1 MKAKG
6 QIQLVT
12 FLIGKNSLLI
22 KKQGGRDGDFKY
34 TNDDF
39 RCFEIVG
46 CNRLELVGCVAAI
59 HYSVCGSF
67 IWFVASRT
75 YENDAYS

>member
-1 MKAKG
+1 MNGKG

-12 FLIGKNSLLI
+12 CLIGKNSLLI

-39 RCFEIVG
+39 GCFEIVG
-46 CNRLELVGCVAAI
+46 RNRLELVGRAAAI
-59 HYSVCGSF
+59 HYSVCRSV
-67 IWFVASRT
+67 IWFVA
-75 YENDAYS
+75 